1 MAWNIDAVHSQ
12 ATFSVKHMMIST
24 VRGQFNV
31 LSGKLEIDEAHPEN
45 SWVEAGVDVASI
57 NTRDPKRDGHLVSPD
72 FFDAAQYPKITFKST
87 KVEPTGKDEYR
98 VTGDLTIHGVTKQET
113 FHAEYSGQLKD
124 LYGMQRS
131 GFSVKGSINR
141 KDFGLNWN
149 VALESGGVLVGDKV
163 NIEIDL
169 AAVQQAAVDASAT
182 QTA

>member
-24 VRGQFNV
+24 VRGRFDV
-31 LSGKLEIDEAHPEN
+31 LSGKLDIDEAHPEN
-45 SWVEAGVDVASI
+45 SWVEAE
-57 NTRDPKRDGHLVSPD
+57 GHLVSAD
-72 FFDAAQYPKITFKST
+72 FFDVAQFPKITFKST
-87 KVEPTGKDEYR
+87 KVEPVGKDEYR
-98 VTGDLTIHGVTKQET
+98 VIGDLTIHGVTKQET

-124 LYGMQRS
+124 LYGLQRAA
-131 GFSVKGSINR
+131 FSVKGTVNR